1 MLTPPG
7 AAPAAPGSVSLR
19 PASADDAP
27 FLFAL
32 YASTREAE
40 RALMGWDDATWS
52 SFLLQQ
58 FTAQRDYYR
67 AQYSAAEDFIV
78 VVDGKDVGRFMQC
91 RLTDEMRFMDIAFL
105 PEFRGRGLGTAV
117 ITAMLDAAFQAG
129 LPASFHV
136 EKTNRAIRLY
146 ERLGFGIVADVGMHY
161 RMERRPPSAVS

>member
-1 MLTPPG
+1 
-7 AAPAAPGSVSLR
+7 VSLR
-19 PASADDAP
+19 PALAGDAQ

-40 RALMGWDDATWS
+40 RTLAGWDDGAWR

-58 FTAQRDYYR
+58 LTAQREYYR
-67 AQYSAAEDFIV
+67 AHYVGAEDFII

-91 RLTDEMRFMDIAFL
+91 RLADEMRFMDIAFL
-105 PEFRGRGLGTAV
+105 PEFRGRGFGTAV
-117 ITAMLDAAFQAG
+117 IMAMLEAAFEAG

-161 RMERRPPSAVS
+161 RMERRPPSTVS